1 MQCGRILFEPIAA
14 RQEVTTHTGKDDPH
28 VDSLSSLVPH
38 HLRRNR
44 PRRTVRVRRIRQLLT
59 AGCTGMPHFRIIHLV
74 GEHFFPD
81 ESIAIAIATLQLAI
95 AEIVTLQLAIAE
107 IVTLQLAI
115 AEIVKVQLA
124 VAGDMHISIVFFL
137 FFFTS
142 KIFNVDLIKV
152 QRL

>member
-1 MQCGRILFEPIAA
+1 
-14 RQEVTTHTGKDDPH
+14 
-28 VDSLSSLVPH
+28 
-38 HLRRNR
+38 
-44 PRRTVRVRRIRQLLT
+44 
-59 AGCTGMPHFRIIHLV
+59 MPHFRIIHLV

-115 AEIVKVQLA
+115 AEIVTLQLAIAEIVTLQLAIAEIVTVQLA

-142 KIFNVDLIKV
+142 KIFNVKV
-152 QRL
+152 KRL